1 MLFDLRGRGRRRTVQ
16 AIYLGLALI
25 FLLGFVGFGVGVG
38 GGGGG
43 LFNALTENNGSNS
56 ASFAAKVDA
65 AQKRV
70 KREPSN
76 AKAWASLT
84 EAQLH
89 QAGEEA
95 YSNPTTGQFTSKGKQ
110 YLNQIA
116 HSWSTYLTLEPHNPN
131 ATLAQRMLTVYGEE
145 GLNQP
150 AEEVAALQIVIPS
163 KPPSAALYSALA
175 QYSYQA
181 HNPGQGDLAAR
192 KAVDLAPAGQRKRIK
207 AYLEAIKKNP
217 TGAAGA
223 SAAGGTGAA
232 GSAGSAASVPSG
244 TYTTTI
250 NGKKTVLK
258 ASGSAPTTSTPT
270 SSTKK

>member
-38 GGGGG
+38 GSGGG

-70 KREPSN
+70 KREPQN
-76 AKAWASLT
+76 AKAWAALA

-95 YSNPTTGQFTSKGKQ
+95 YSNPQTGQFTSKGKQ
-110 YLNQIA
+110 YLNQIS
-116 HSWSTYLTLEPHNPN
+116 HSWNTYLTLQPHNPD
-131 ATLAQRMLTVYGEE
+131 ATLAQRMLSVYGEE

-150 AEEVAALQIVIPS
+150 SEEVAALQIVIPT
-163 KPPSAALYSALA
+163 KPPSQALYENLA
-175 QYSYQA
+175 VYSYKA
-181 HNPGQGDLAAR
+181 HNPSQGDLASK
-192 KAVDLAPAGQRKRIK
+192 KAVSLAPKGQRTRLKTE
-207 AYLEAIKKNP
+207 LEAFKKNP
-217 TGAAGA
+217 TGGA
-223 SAAGGTGAA
+223 R
-232 GSAGSAASVPSG
+232 SAGTTSSGTPVPSG

-258 ASGSAPTTSTPT
+258 ASGSAPAGT

>member
-38 GGGGG
+38 GSGGG

-76 AKAWASLT
+76 PKAWAALT

-95 YSNPTTGQFTSKGKQ
+95 YSNPATGQFTSKGKQ
-110 YLNQIA
+110 YLTQIS
-116 HSWSTYLTLEPHNPN
+116 HSWSTYLTLEPHNTN
-131 ATLAQRMLTVYGEE
+131 ATLAQRMLSVFGEE

-150 AEEVAALQIVIPS
+150 SEEVAALQIVIPS

-181 HNPGQGDLAAR
+181 HNPSQGDLASR
-192 KAVDLAPAGQRKRIK
+192 KAVELAPAGQRKQVK
-207 AYLEAIKKNP
+207 TYLEAIKKNP
-217 TGAAGA
+217 TGAR
-223 SAAGGTGAA
+223 SA

-244 TYTTTI
+244 TYTTTVG
-250 NGKKTVLK
+250 GKKTVLK
-258 ASGSAPTTSTPT
+258 ASGSAPATTSTPT

>member
-43 LFNALTENNGSNS
+43 LFNALTENNGSGS
-56 ASFAAKVDA
+56 ASFAAKVEA

-70 KREPSN
+70 KREPKN
-76 AKAWASLT
+76 PKAWAALT

-95 YSNPTTGQFTSKGKQ
+95 YSDPATGQFTSKGKQ
-110 YLNQIA
+110 YLNQIS
-116 HSWSTYLTLEPHNPN
+116 HSWSTYLTLESHNPN

-150 AEEVAALQIVIPS
+150 SDEVAALQIVIPS

-175 QYSYQA
+175 QYSYEA
-181 HNPGQGDLAAR
+181 HNPSQGDLAAR
-192 KAVDLAPAGQRKRIK
+192 KAVELAPAGQRKQIK
-207 AYLEAIKKNP
+207 TYLEALKKNP
-217 TGAAGA
+217 TANTTTAGA
-223 SAAGGTGAA
+223 TGTSSGTP
-232 GSAGSAASVPSG
+232 VPSG
-244 TYTTTI
+244 SYTTTI

-258 ASGSAPTTSTPT
+258 ASGSAPAGSSPQT